1 MQTLT
6 LNNGVTMPLLGLGT
20 YSLTGK
26 AGQKAMSEAIE
37 VGYRLFDSAQMYHN
51 EAELGMAINNAIK
64 GGIKREEFFIQ
75 TKLLDANSEDS
86 TKKSIEKSLQRLGLD
101 YKILCLSTSPTLNLR
116 RCIRQWNLFINK
128 ES

>member
-37 VGYRLFDSAQMYHN
+37 VVIGFLIAHKCIIM
-51 EAELGMAINNAIK
+51 K
-64 GGIKREEFFIQ
+64 P
-75 TKLLDANSEDS
+75 
-86 TKKSIEKSLQRLGLD
+86 SLVWQ
-101 YKILCLSTSPTLNLR
+101 
-116 RCIRQWNLFINK
+116 
-128 ES
+128 

>member
-37 VGYRLFDSAQMYHN
+37 VGYRLFDAHKCIIM
-51 EAELGMAINNAIK
+51 K
-64 GGIKREEFFIQ
+64 P
-75 TKLLDANSEDS
+75 
-86 TKKSIEKSLQRLGLD
+86 SLVWQ
-101 YKILCLSTSPTLNLR
+101 
-116 RCIRQWNLFINK
+116 
-128 ES
+128 